1 MYGIY
6 SSIMS
11 LPSFKFTNIGVPT
24 SNERVNSGLS
34 SSSKM
39 EKTGILSS
47 ITEKAQDTFKEG
59 LKQMPDM
66 SLDTNI
72 IGDGGDGDGSDASIF
87 SFTNAIKL
95 ILIVVIAWFMW
106 SSLSDNS
113 DFHLGMGEF
122 GSKLKT
128 FVQSMEDKGR
138 ELVSRITNTPAT
150 SSSSAAAT
158 SGNDSDSDSDSDSE
172 SDSGGDGD
180 AHHAPSS
187 SAPASPSASSSAPHR
202 PPVPPSMSNSSDKK
216 PGYIHDVEK
225 YTFLDKAD
233 RSYTGPSPRADD
245 STSVTQKHQAGK
257 AGYCYIGEDRGFR
270 SCVKVEAGDKCMSGQ
285 VFSRQ
290 EICVDPTL
298 RE

>member
-11 LPSFKFTNIGVPT
+11 LPSFKLTNIGVPT
-24 SNERVNSGLS
+24 NNERVNSGLS

-47 ITEKAQDTFKEG
+47 ITEKAQDTFKE
-59 LKQMPDM
+59 LKQMPDI

-72 IGDGGDGDGSDASIF
+72 LGDGGDGDGADASIF

-95 ILIVVIAWFMW
+95 ILIIVIAWFMW

-138 ELVSRITNTPAT
+138 ELVSRITNTPVTAS

-158 SGNDSDSDSDSDSE
+158 AGNDSDSDSDSE
-172 SDSGGDGD
+172 SDSDGD

-187 SAPASPSASSSAPHR
+187 SSSPSASSSAPHR
-202 PPVPPSMSNSSDKK
+202 PPVHPSMSNSSDKK

-257 AGYCYIGEDRGFR
+257 SGYCYIGEDRGFR

-290 EICVDPTL
+290 DICVNPTL

>member
-24 SNERVNSGLS
+24 NNERVNSGLS

-47 ITEKAQDTFKEG
+47 ITEKAQDTFKE

-66 SLDTNI
+66 SLDTNVI
-72 IGDGGDGDGSDASIF
+72 GDGDGGDASIF

-95 ILIVVIAWFMW
+95 ILIIVIAWFMW

-113 DFHLGMGEF
+113 DFHLGMGDF

-138 ELVSRITNTPAT
+138 ELVSRITNTPVT
-150 SSSSAAAT
+150 SSSSA
-158 SGNDSDSDSDSDSE
+158 GNDSDSDSDSDS
-172 SDSGGDGD
+172 DGDGD
-180 AHHAPSS
+180 AHHAPSAS
-187 SAPASPSASSSAPHR
+187 SSPSVSSSAPHR

-290 EICVDPTL
+290 DICVNPTL

>member
-1 MYGIY
+1 
-6 SSIMS
+6 MS

-24 SNERVNSGLS
+24 GNERVNSGLS

-47 ITEKAQDTFKEG
+47 ITEKAQDTFKE

-72 IGDGGDGDGSDASIF
+72 LGDGGDGDGGDGSIF

-95 ILIVVIAWFMW
+95 ILIIVIAWFMW

-113 DFHLGMGEF
+113 DFHLGMGDF

-138 ELVSRITNTPAT
+138 ELVSRITNTPVT
-150 SSSSAAAT
+150 SSSSA
-158 SGNDSDSDSDSDSE
+158 GNDSDSDSDSDS
-172 SDSGGDGD
+172 DGDGD
-180 AHHAPSS
+180 AHHAPSAS
-187 SAPASPSASSSAPHR
+187 SSPSVSSSAPHR

-290 EICVDPTL
+290 DICVNPTL

>member
-47 ITEKAQDTFKEG
+47 ITEKAQDTFKDG
-59 LKQMPDM
+59 LKQMPDI
-66 SLDTNI
+66 SLDADI
-72 IGDGGDGDGSDASIF
+72 VGDGDGDGDGNGNGSVF
-87 SFTNAIKL
+87 SFTNIIKL
-95 ILIVVIAWFMW
+95 VLIVVIAWFMW

-113 DFHLGMGEF
+113 DFHLGMGDF

-138 ELVSRITNTPAT
+138 ELVARITNQPVT

-158 SGNDSDSDSDSDSE
+158 AGNDSDSDSDSDRD
-172 SDSGGDGD
+172 SDGGGDGD

-187 SAPASPSASSSAPHR
+187 LPPPPPSSAPHR

-216 PGYIHDVEK
+216 PGYIPDVEK

-245 STSVTQKHQAGK
+245 STSVTQKHQSGK

-270 SCVKVEAGDKCMSGQ
+270 SCVPVQAGDKCMSGQ

-290 EICVDPTL
+290 DICVNPML